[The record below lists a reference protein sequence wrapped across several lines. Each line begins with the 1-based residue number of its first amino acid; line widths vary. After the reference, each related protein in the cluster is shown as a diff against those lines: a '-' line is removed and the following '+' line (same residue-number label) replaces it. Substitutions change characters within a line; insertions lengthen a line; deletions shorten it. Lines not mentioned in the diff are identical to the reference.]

1 MKLILLL
8 AVILAALPLA
18 GCQNILD
25 PHNYITGPNDGCYY
39 NNDSGNKVYVDHRY
53 CQ

>member
-8 AVILAALPLA
+8 AVLLAALPLG
-18 GCQNILD
+18 GCNLLD
-25 PHNYITGPNDGCYY
+25 TRQYINGPNGGCYY